1 MPSIT
6 AVLSLFRPPQGVVDR
21 VTRLLEQVDH
31 VVAVDDSPAPATPGP
46 VHEALRALGVEVV
59 VLGEN
64 RGIAHALNVGVAT
77 ARTAD
82 PAAWIM
88 TLDQDSTLAPGF
100 VSGSLA
106 AFDAALAAGV
116 PVGAVCPEKLGDVPT
131 PDEGER
137 DGFSLAY
144 APIQSGMVLPP
155 STLADCGPFR
165 EDYFIDEVDS
175 EYTLRMR
182 SHGLRVVRAPGV
194 RLEHEMGEPRPMRF
208 LGSQLT
214 FQGKPAHVPYEAP
227 FRVSTSPATCS
238 RCRGSTAA
246 RSPTGWPGAGRRRRC
261 TAPPGPCGG
270 RTGSRSSSRRCAAL
284 ATTCAERQ
292 AGSPLGWLVGSPS
305 EPG

>member
-100 VSGSLA
+100 VSGSVA

-144 APIQSGMVLPP
+144 DPIQSGMILPP
-155 STLADCGPFR
+155 GTLADCGPFR

-208 LGSQLT
+208 LGRQLT

-227 FRVSTSPATCS
+227 FRVYYIARNMLTLS
-238 RCRGSTAA
+238 REY
-246 RSPTGWPGAGRRRRC
+246 RR
-261 TAPPGPCGG
+261 AFPDWL
-270 RTGSRSSSRRCAAL
+270 SRRWKAEVLHGTARALWGPHRFKIVL
-284 ATTCAERQ
+284 ATLCGARDHLRGTSGRIPARL
-292 AGSPLGWLVGSPS
+292 ARRLAV
-305 EPG
+305 

>member
-144 APIQSGMVLPP
+144 DPIQSGMILPP
-155 STLADCGPFR
+155 GTLADCGPFR
-165 EDYFIDEVDS
+165 EDYFIDAVDS

-227 FRVSTSPATCS
+227 FRVYYIARNMLTLS
-238 RCRGSTAA
+238 REYRRAFPDWLARRWKAEALHGTARA
-246 RSPTGWPGAGRRRRC
+246 LW
-261 TAPPGPCGG
+261 GPH
-270 RTGSRSSSRRCAAL
+270 RFKIVL
-284 ATTCAERQ
+284 ATLCGARDHLRGTSGRIPARL
-292 AGSPLGWLVGSPS
+292 ARRLAV
-305 EPG
+305 